1 MKNCNIHPILCMQ
14 HMHMCPSCVFG
25 YCRDT
30 EIRNCWRGKMD
41 RGRAPGEQRGD
52 VQLAPHEA
60 EQPTT
65 QGTSPVAGG
74 LKHQINSSPSS
85 LDPTLSYPPPKNGAH
100 SEKRLRTRR
109 STAVFP
115 VRKLVRRKHLRAAS
129 FHLRKL
135 RSKKKKSS
143 PFMKSA
149 KRQWIWHP
157 GIGKKG
163 NLPQI
168 CDR

>member
-1 MKNCNIHPILCMQ
+1 MQ
-14 HMHMCPSCVFG
+14 FVTKFHMHMCPSCVFG

-30 EIRNCWRGKMD
+30 EIRLLAGKNGPRSGPRRAAWGCPAGTA
-41 RGRAPGEQRGD
+41 RGRAAYDAGD
-52 VQLAPHEA
+52 ESGCWGLEASNQLLLLLSRSH
-60 EQPTT
+60 
-65 QGTSPVAGG
+65 
-74 LKHQINSSPSS
+74 S
-85 LDPTLSYPPPKNGAH
+85 LVPPPRMGH
-100 SEKRLRTRR
+100 TLRSGYAWTRR